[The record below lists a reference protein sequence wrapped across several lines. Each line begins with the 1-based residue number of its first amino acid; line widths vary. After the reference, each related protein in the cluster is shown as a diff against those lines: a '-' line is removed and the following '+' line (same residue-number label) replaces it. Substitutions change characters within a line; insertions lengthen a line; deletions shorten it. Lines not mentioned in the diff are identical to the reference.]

1 MATVTPTSN
10 LPPLAGVI
18 AAAPRVVVSGP
29 EAVATAEAPVQAGL
43 APHSPAD
50 ALAAAVRIA
59 AARQEG
65 LAPLLADLAAA
76 LKSPTLPPGL
86 RAAIQTVMGQQ
97 LPTSPP
103 PTAADL
109 RQAVARS
116 GLFLEARMAA
126 GEAPP
131 PGDFKTALASL
142 GATLGAHVGEA
153 SASARAEPAPPP
165 PYQDGPQ
172 QGQPPVAADL
182 PSEAGLQAMVGHL
195 QRRVAG
201 AQARGLLQQA
211 ASATGR
217 AAAGPWLFELPLA
230 THQGA
235 AVAQFQID
243 ADQPAAGEV
252 SAERTWRA
260 HFTLDLEGVGPVH
273 AHLALRGEDLMLGLF
288 AEAPDTAARLD
299 QDRARLATA
308 LQAEALNPQIAIRPG
323 APQPA
328 PVAAGRFVDS
338 AA

>member
-10 LPPLAGVI
+10 LQPLAGVA
-18 AAAPRVVVSGP
+18 AAAPRVVVTGP
-29 EAVATAEAPVQAGL
+29 EAVANADVSAQAGI
-43 APHSPAD
+43 APQPPAD
-50 ALAAAVRIA
+50 ALTAAVRA
-59 AARQEG
+59 AATRQDG

-76 LKSPTLPPGL
+76 LKSPALPPGL
-86 RAAIQTVMGQQ
+86 RAAIQTVMSLQ

-109 RQAVARS
+109 RQAAARS
-116 GLFLEARMAA
+116 GLFLEARLAA
-126 GEAPP
+126 GGAPP
-131 PGDFKTALASL
+131 PGDFKAALAVLDTALD
-142 GATLGAHVGEA
+142 AHAGEA
-153 SASARAEPAPPP
+153 PAAAQAEPAPPP

-172 QGQPPVAADL
+172 QGQPAL
-182 PSEAGLQAMVGHL
+182 PASLPLEAGLQAMIGHL

-230 THQGA
+230 TPQGA
-235 AVAQFQID
+235 AIAQFQID
-243 ADQPAAGEV
+243 ADQPSASEA

-260 HFTLDLEGVGPVH
+260 HFTLDLPGTGPVH

-299 QDRARLATA
+299 QDRAQLATA

-323 APQPA
+323 VPQA
-328 PVAAGRFVDS
+328 ASVAAGRFVDS